1 MSNLEKICRAAG
13 IVVQIIVMGELLL
26 LAIGTMYAIQTNTQV
41 FRYAGF

>member
-1 MSNLEKICRAAG
+1 MSRVEKVCRTAG
-13 IVVQIIVMGELLL
+13 IVVQIIVLGELLL